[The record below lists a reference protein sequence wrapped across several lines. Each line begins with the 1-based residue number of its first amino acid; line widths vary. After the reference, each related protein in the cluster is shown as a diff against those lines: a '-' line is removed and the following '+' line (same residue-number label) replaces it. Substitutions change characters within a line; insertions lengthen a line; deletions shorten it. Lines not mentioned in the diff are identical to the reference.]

1 MSRHGLSAEAAALAA
16 IRTGARR
23 SAIHRLKCRA
33 RDFARHPFE
42 LENLY
47 PGLAAAA
54 PEAIIAIA
62 EHLLAAAA
70 RDPQRWFGF
79 GGEVPAINAKAALLL
94 GRSLRRRQRKPPPD
108 SPKHG

>member
-1 MSRHGLSAEAAALAA
+1 MSNHEFPAEAAALAA

-23 SAIHRLKCRA
+23 SAIHMLKCRA
-33 RDFARHPFE
+33 RDFARRPFE

-62 EHLLAAAA
+62 EHLLAMAAQ
-70 RDPQRWFGF
+70 DPQRWFGF
-79 GGEVPAINAKAALLL
+79 GGEVTAINAKAALLL
-94 GRSLRRRQRKPPPD
+94 GRSLRRRKRTSNGSAPR
-108 SPKHG
+108 